1 MKFSK
6 SYKNVIQIFLSVI
19 LFSQSL
25 YAQVLRH
32 PSASLESYQKYL
44 KDTKQTAFVEAY
56 LAKVKSAQN
65 LSDEDN
71 HQIDA
76 CLFEI
81 FSKSSQVHYV
91 CDQSLKNLLSQ
102 VLNATRKSFILDLL
116 EKYNSLPTES
126 DADKRQKLEISNDVN
141 VIRERWKSFALSLKT
156 DMARGFNG
164 NNTNTNTN
172 RKNTFF
178 ETIRNNENF
187 KDSILMIN
195 GELVNFEKF
204 AVETSKER
212 TTNLSVNKSKYN
224 SAESDNNQNF
234 YLTSVNQWALISNTQ
249 APLIFTGTFAEF
261 QNFYIQKNFISSTS
275 VACSEL
281 ENLYSETYGFNEVEV
296 YLEPHCQLK
305 IDAGTIG
312 KKPPINYHLGDLPTP
327 PPATISKKTWI
338 MIGLSAAALSLGL
351 YLRDKEV
358 RFKKF

>member
-6 SYKNVIQIFLSVI
+6 SYKKTIQIFLSVI

-25 YAQVLRH
+25 YAQILRH
-32 PSASLESYQKYL
+32 PSASLDSYQKYL
-44 KDTKQTAFVEAY
+44 KDTKQVAFVEAY
-56 LAKVKSAQN
+56 LAKVKSAQS

-102 VLNATRKSFILDLL
+102 VLNTTRKSFILDLL
-116 EKYNSLPTES
+116 EKYNSLPTEF
-126 DADKRQKLEISNDVN
+126 DTDKRQKQEISNDVN
-141 VIRERWKSFALSLKT
+141 VIRERWKSLALSLKT
-156 DMARGFNG
+156 DTVRIFNG
-164 NNTNTNTN
+164 NNTNTN

-178 ETIRNNENF
+178 ETIRNSENF
-187 KDSILMIN
+187 KDSILLIN

-204 AVETSKER
+204 AVETSTEKM
-212 TTNLSVNKSKYN
+212 TNLSVNRSKYT
-224 SAESDNNQNF
+224 SAESDNNRNF
-234 YLTSVNQWALISNTQ
+234 HLTSVNQWALISNTQ

-261 QNFYIQKNFISSTS
+261 QNFYIQKNFISRTS

-281 ENLYSETYGFNEVEV
+281 ENIYSETYGFNEVEV

-305 IDAGTIG
+305 INAGTIG

-351 YLRDKEV
+351 YLKDKEV